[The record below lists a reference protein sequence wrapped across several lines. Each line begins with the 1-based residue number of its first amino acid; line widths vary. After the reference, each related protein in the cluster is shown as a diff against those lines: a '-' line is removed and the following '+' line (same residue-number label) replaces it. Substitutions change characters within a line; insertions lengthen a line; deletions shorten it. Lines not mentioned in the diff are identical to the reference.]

1 MSCLNDL
8 EKSDINNLAAASAPL
23 KLHQDNK
30 SAHQTYKE
38 IQGRIE
44 ARESSEHHGTMDDG
58 WGGHLHLSLC
68 CAWVKVMRSTRPQ
81 LDRSITLAGPP
92 LVGSCLSFSGCPF
105 APGTAGL
112 RSCRLWQSYTQTV
125 EEGVEISGL
134 NRTFISR
141 CFVNREWSDRSPV
154 RAE

>member
-8 EKSDINNLAAASAPL
+8 EKSDINNLAAASVPL

-38 IQGRIE
+38 IQGRAE
-44 ARESSEHHGTMDDG
+44 ARESSEHHGQRMMGG
-58 WGGHLHLSLC
+58 WVGVGGGGCHLHLSLC

-92 LVGSCLSFSGCPF
+92 MVGSSLPFSGRPS

-125 EEGVEISGL
+125 EEGVEISGFQPHIYFTML
-134 NRTFISR
+134 RK
-141 CFVNREWSDRSPV
+141 P
-154 RAE
+154 